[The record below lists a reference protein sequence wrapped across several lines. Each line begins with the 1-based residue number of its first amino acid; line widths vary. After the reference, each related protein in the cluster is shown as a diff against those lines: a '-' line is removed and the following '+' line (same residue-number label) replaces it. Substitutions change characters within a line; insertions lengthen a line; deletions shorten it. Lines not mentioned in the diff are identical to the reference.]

1 MSTNITHLFLLAD
14 MVPEKTSNMNAV
26 ILCPLGDRDFAA
38 TPAFLLTSLN
48 IPCSLLQGMFDSREL
63 FDSYIRSLTLVRLW
77 RTVVSMDWDGECVR
91 YSSSTKKD
99 RNDEKTQLARGNGY
113 LLQSGTGPRHEV
125 QINLGK

>member
-1 MSTNITHLFLLAD
+1 
-14 MVPEKTSNMNAV
+14 MNAV

-91 YSSSTKKD
+91 YSSSTKRIGMTKKHNWPGEMVIFFNQEQD
-99 RNDEKTQLARGNGY
+99 PGMKF
-113 LLQSGTGPRHEV
+113 
-125 QINLGK
+125 K